1 MADKDKDSA
10 YIGVLLEEMREH
22 FRAVIEAVGDI
33 QRQVQ
38 ALPEIRQNTCLLM
51 DDNQALK
58 AAVRELSNE
67 VGGLSDQVE
76 HHEHRIRHLEGAGG
90 KRFWH

>member
-1 MADKDKDSA
+1 MADTNNAPD
-10 YIGVLLEEMREH
+10 YTGVLLEEMREH
-22 FRAVIEAVGDI
+22 FRAVLEAVGDM

-38 ALPEIRQNTCLLM
+38 VLPEIRQNTRLLM

-67 VGGLSDQVE
+67 VGGLNEQME
-76 HHEHRIRHLEGAGG
+76 HHEHRIRASNKTVNE
-90 KRFWH
+90 

>member
-1 MADKDKDSA
+1 MADKNNAAD
-10 YIGVLLEEMREH
+10 YTGVLLEEMREH
-22 FRAVIEAVGDI
+22 FRAVMEAVGDI

-38 ALPEIRQNTCLLM
+38 VLPEIRQNTHLLM

-58 AAVRELSNE
+58 AAVRSLSNE

-76 HHEHRIRHLEGAGG
+76 HHEHRISHLEAA
-90 KRFWH
+90 